1 MKPQTHECTGHR
13 YAARLSR
20 LMGGKKWLYNA
31 GDRAAQALVA
41 WQVSIARA

>member
-1 MKPQTHECTGHR
+1 MKPQTHACAGHR
-13 YAARLSR
+13 YAARHSPGL
-20 LMGGKKWLYNA
+20 GGMWLYNA